1 MKISLGDLRRLIR
14 ETLEVLPGWKPD
26 DPRWEDL
33 FYSKLRKREE
43 IKTIGPVSGLP
54 VTHESPL
61 SNMGSIDRKGLRS
74 DRIHFTIGWYDKPVF
89 VSGPAVMYQILIP
102 ESFLNSRNVFPDDM
116 FGMGPEGCKNFL
128 EAEPV
133 GGVVGKALGFSNRS
147 GVLPKIWVQNKVVV
161 NKPFHNP

>member
-14 ETLEVLPGWKPD
+14 ENLEVLPEWEPD
-26 DPRWEDL
+26 DPPWEDL
-33 FYSKLRKREE
+33 FYSKLREKIE
-43 IKTIGPVSGLP
+43 TIGPVSGLP

-74 DRIHFTIGWYDKPVF
+74 DRIHFTIGWYNKPVF

-161 NKPFHNP
+161 NIPFHNP